1 MSAHARLS
9 PSSRHRWQLCPAS
22 VKACEKYSEG
32 KPSPAAVDGT
42 HSHTLLEYCVKRD
55 VDPLTVVGMEM
66 TDHEGSFAVDKE
78 RAERVFIA
86 WDYVR
91 TRAALEDGTIIM
103 SETKADPHALTGRD
117 DLGGTVDVILMFP
130 SGVLEIIDYKDG
142 MNPVSAANN
151 PQLEQYAIG
160 VLSHDVASGLPNG
173 FVEVVM
179 TIVQPKLLL
188 KGQDPISTSFL
199 YASDL
204 LTTGVEQL
212 SIEAAAT
219 DAEDAP
225 FVPGEVQCKYCAH
238 KGNCT
243 PLVERALEKSG
254 VKFGDLSTQAATVD
268 PATMTDEKLRELV
281 ESASLLRSMLDAAEE
296 EAITRISSGHPVE
309 GLKVVRGVGRRQ
321 WALPED
327 EIAARLTKMG
337 VPKGSVWKTAV
348 ITPAAVDKLKWE
360 KRDGTIKQLS
370 PKQVEFV
377 KSELVTKS
385 DGKLTVVPESDR
397 REAVDFG
404 DAESKFSAVPDLP
417 SWLS

>member
-22 VKACEKYSEG
+22 VKACEQYPPG
-32 KPSPAAVDGT
+32 KTSAAAADGT
-42 HSHTLLEYCVKRD
+42 HSHTLLEYCIKHD

-91 TRAALEDGTIIM
+91 TRAALEDGTLIM
-103 SETKADPHALTGRD
+103 SEKKTNPSALTGRD

-130 SGVLEIIDYKDG
+130 SGVLEIVDYKDG
-142 MNPVSAANN
+142 MNPVSATCN

-160 VLSHDVASGLPNG
+160 VLSHDVASGLPNA
-173 FVEVVM
+173 FIEVVM
-179 TIVQPKLLL
+179 TIVQPKLMLR
-188 KGQDPISTSFL
+188 GQDPISTFSV
-199 YASDL
+199 YANDL
-204 LTTGVEQL
+204 LTDGAAKL
-212 SIEAAAT
+212 SREAAAT
-219 DAEDAP
+219 DADDAP
-225 FVPGEVQCKYCAH
+225 FVPGDVQCKYCAH

-243 PLVERALEKSG
+243 PLVERAMEKSG
-254 VKFGDLSTQAATVD
+254 VKFGDLSRQAATVNTT
-268 PATMTDEKLRELV
+268 TMTDEKLRELV

-321 WALPED
+321 WALSE
-327 EIAARLTKMG
+327 EETAARLTKMG
-337 VPKGSVWKTAV
+337 IPKGSVWKTSV
-348 ITPAAVDKLKWE
+348 ITPATLDKLKWE
-360 KRDGTIKQLS
+360 KRDGTVKQLS

-397 REAVDFG
+397 REAVDYG
-404 DAESKFSAVPDLP
+404 NAESKFSAVPDLP